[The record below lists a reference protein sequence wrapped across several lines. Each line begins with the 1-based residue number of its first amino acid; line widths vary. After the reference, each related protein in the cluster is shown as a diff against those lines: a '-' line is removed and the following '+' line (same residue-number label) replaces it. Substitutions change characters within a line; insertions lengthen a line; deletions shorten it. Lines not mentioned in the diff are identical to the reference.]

1 MNESPPTVTSVI
13 TSPVGPLRLTATEQ
27 ALLGVYFLGE
37 QTLDVTP
44 VCPEQTI
51 VSWAA
56 RELQAY
62 FAGQLRTFTVP
73 LQPVGTTFQLSV
85 WQQLQAIPWGETC
98 SYGDIARAL
107 GQPGASRAVGMAN
120 NRNPLPIIIPCHRVI
135 QSTGLVGQ
143 YMWGAN
149 RKRAMIGWEAAQKDG
164 IKTRRVNVIA

>member
-135 QSTGLVGQ
+135 GSAGQLVGFGGGLPIKQ
-143 YMWGAN
+143 QLLAL
-149 RKRAMIGWEAAQKDG
+149 EQAQLG
-164 IKTRRVNVIA
+164 LF

>member
-1 MNESPPTVTSVI
+1 MTATHVI

-44 VCPEQTI
+44 VCPEQAI

-85 WQQLQAIPWGETC
+85 WQQLQAIAWGETC

-135 QSTGLVGQ
+135 GSAGQLVGFGGGLPIKQ
-143 YMWGAN
+143 QLLAL
-149 RKRAMIGWEAAQKDG
+149 EQAQLG
-164 IKTRRVNVIA
+164 LF

>member
-1 MNESPPTVTSVI
+1 MNESPPTVTHVI

-37 QTLDVTP
+37 QTQDVTP

-51 VSWAA
+51 VSWAT

-135 QSTGLVGQ
+135 GSAGQLVGFGGGLSIKQ
-143 YMWGAN
+143 QLLAL
-149 RKRAMIGWEAAQKDG
+149 EQAQLG
-164 IKTRRVNVIA
+164 LL